1 MRKIRRRKTIR
12 GGLGPNATTTAI
24 VNAANSAMLNAS
36 NAPSNV
42 AISSLVKVSPEG
54 EIKVQGATPTLSQL
68 FTLFKDQPEV
78 FFKHIENFPVTLDTA
93 FIMLIDSDKRRQL
106 TGPAQAAVNIGTGF
120 FNKAKRGAAIFL
132 MGTEAAA
139 DKIINGIKPIA
150 QERFNMSDELLAR
163 WKAAYLKT
171 DKGKIFE
178 AGQKLARQFLNKMEN
193 MPNM

>member
-12 GGLGPNATTTAI
+12 GGLGPNATTAI
-24 VNAANSAMLNAS
+24 VNAANSAMLNSS
-36 NAPSNV
+36 NAPPV

-54 EIKVQGATPTLSQL
+54 EIKVQGHTPTMTEL

-106 TGPAQAAVNIGTGF
+106 IGPAQAAIDAGWLKR
-120 FNKAKRGAAIFL
+120 KAATIA
-132 MGTEAAA
+132 MGTEAVA

-150 QERFNMSDELLAR
+150 QNRFNMSDELLGR

-171 DKGKIFE
+171 DKSKIFE

>member
-12 GGLGPNATTTAI
+12 GGLGPNATTAI

-36 NAPSNV
+36 SAPSVN
-42 AISSLVKVSPEG
+42 ISSLVKVSPEG
-54 EIKVQGATPTLSQL
+54 EIKVQGTTPTLSQL

-78 FFKHIENFPVTLDTA
+78 FFKHIENFPVNLDTA
-93 FIMLIDSDKRRQL
+93 FIMLIDSDKRSQL
-106 TGPAQAAVNIGTGF
+106 MGPAQKAVNIGTGF
-120 FNKAKRGAAIFL
+120 INKAKRGAAIFL
-132 MGTEAAA
+132 MRTEAAA

-163 WKAAYLKT
+163 WKAAYMKT

-178 AGQKLARQFLNKMEN
+178 AGQKLAEQFLNEMKNISN
-193 MPNM
+193 M